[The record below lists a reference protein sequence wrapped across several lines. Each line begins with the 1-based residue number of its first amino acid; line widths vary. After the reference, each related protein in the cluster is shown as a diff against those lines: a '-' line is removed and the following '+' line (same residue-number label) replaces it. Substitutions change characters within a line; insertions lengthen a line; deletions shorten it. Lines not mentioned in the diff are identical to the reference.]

1 MCSCSRCRDP
11 TEFGSYLSAL
21 VCEKCDLK
29 KCSAILPHDPLDQD
43 SYWHCTNVHKSTKI
57 ESNLAQQLAIGKKN
71 AFKKVGLITSTYK
84 IRKKNKNFLAK
95 NPDPDYLNCFAL
107 FPVRLTDGFV
117 FWRSYYNNQKFGNK
131 NPRIGTFLTFESW
144 IAIGCQT
151 ISGSLLQPSP

>member
-71 AFKKVGLITSTYK
+71 AVIKSTTKKFEK
-84 IRKKNKNFLAK
+84 QKKKNIFWQKKWIQINF
-95 NPDPDYLNCFAL
+95 FA
-107 FPVRLTDGFV
+107 FFSR
-117 FWRSYYNNQKFGNK
+117 
-131 NPRIGTFLTFESW
+131 
-144 IAIGCQT
+144 
-151 ISGSLLQPSP
+151 